1 MWLDFLKC
9 SVFFSLIL
17 VILLAESSLKQ
28 ERGRGRLGE
37 WGVAGWGGGFPG
49 SSPAPLPPQVE
60 RTTGACAQLDTSW
73 LLSSCTTP
81 YPTQEI

>member
-37 WGVAGWGGGFPG
+37 WGVAGWGGGFLVLALHP
-49 SSPAPLPPQVE
+49 SHL
-60 RTTGACAQLDTSW
+60 R
-73 LLSSCTTP
+73 
-81 YPTQEI
+81 